1 MNPPNRSRRRRPR
14 RRALILLMVLLLLAG
29 GAYGAWNWLGGG
41 KDEETTRLTAKVSRG
56 DIENLVTATG
66 TLQPRSYV
74 DVGAQI
80 SGQVMAIPVEVGSQV
95 EEGQLLAEIDPT
107 VYLARVDASR
117 AQLRY
122 QRAQLQDRE
131 AQLALARITHTRQ
144 RNLYAEDATTLES
157 LQTAEAGLKSAQAQ
171 IEMLKAQIEQTE
183 SSLRADEANLEY
195 SRILAPMAG
204 TVVSITARQGQT
216 LNANQQAPIILR
228 IAELSTMTVQ
238 TEVSEADISRLQPG
252 MAVYFTTLGGGE
264 RRWYGS
270 LERIEPT
277 PTVTNNVVLYNALF
291 NVPNP
296 RHFLMT
302 QMTAQVFFI
311 ESAAR
316 DTLLVPMSALT
327 LTGPAAGRT
336 GRPEGREG
344 PPGMREARSGS
355 GNEEPPVVR
364 ARRGLVKVLKDDGRI
379 EERVVE
385 IGVSNRV
392 QAQVLSGLEEDETV
406 VLAGR
411 AATSSSATARQAG
424 NDRIPGLG
432 GPTGM
437 GPGLR

>member
-1 MNPPNRSRRRRPR
+1 MNPPIRSQRRRPR
-14 RRALILLMVLLLLAG
+14 RRAFILLMVLLLLAG
-29 GAYGAWNWLGGG
+29 GAYGAWNWFGGG

-66 TLQPRSYV
+66 TLQPRRYV

-80 SGQVMAIPVEVGSQV
+80 SGQVMAIHVEVGSQV

-216 LNANQQAPIILR
+216 LNANQQAPIILQ

-238 TEVSEADISRLQPG
+238 TQVSEADISRLQPG

-336 GRPEGREG
+336 GRP
-344 PPGMREARSGS
+344 GMREARPGS
-355 GNEEPPVVR
+355 GDEEPPVVR
-364 ARRGLVKVLKDDGRI
+364 ARRGLVTVLKDDGRI

-392 QAQVLSGLEEDETV
+392 QAQVLSGLEEGETV

-411 AATSSSATARQAG
+411 APTAPSTTPRQAG
-424 NDRIPGLG
+424 GDRIPGL